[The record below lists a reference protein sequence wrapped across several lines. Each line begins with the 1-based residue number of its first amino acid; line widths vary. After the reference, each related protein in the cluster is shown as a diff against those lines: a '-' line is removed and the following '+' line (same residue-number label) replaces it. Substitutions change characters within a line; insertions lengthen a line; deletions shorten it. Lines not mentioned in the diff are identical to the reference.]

1 MQVHESRRID
11 VIRGARLVLL
21 VLVSLVPGA
30 VAGQGFVF
38 EKIVDDD
45 TPVPGGQGTFED
57 LDPPAIDGDEVAFR
71 SVGIETGIY
80 KASIG
85 GSAVRIADTSTTQ
98 PDTGGETFSEFG
110 QFSERPDIRNG
121 TVYFTGR
128 GPTRLGIYS
137 GSGGGVSL
145 VADDATALPGAPGP
159 LAPSGKP
166 SHDDQT
172 VFSANNSPSVPV
184 FAGVYVTTPAGPIAV
199 VADSRLPPDGLG
211 FFNSDQPTI
220 GGGTLAFHVNSS
232 PGGSDFLYTIPVADA
247 GTTAPTLL
255 VSTGDPDPQGGA
267 FGDLSRPTADRSTGE
282 LCFFGNDE
290 IYHWDGLQFLLVAD
304 TDTAIPGGTGTFRS
318 FSLEC
323 SIDSGDVVFGGF
335 DEFFGTGVYLKPRGG
350 SLVKVIDT
358 ADMLE
363 GEAVQQVTLGRNA
376 IQGDRIAFHARYG
389 SFQSGIFV
397 TNVPEPAEAALRL
410 AALLTLAPLLRR
422 RHRS

>member
-1 MQVHESRRID
+1 MRIHESRRID

-21 VLVSLVPGA
+21 VLVALVPGA
-30 VAGQGFVF
+30 ATGQGFVF
-38 EKIVDDD
+38 QKIVDND

-71 SVGIETGIY
+71 SGAPVTGIY

-98 PDTGGETFSEFG
+98 PNTGGETFWGFG
-110 QFSERPDIRNG
+110 QFGEWPDIRNG
-121 TVYFTGR
+121 TVYFTGL
-128 GPTRLGIYS
+128 GPTRLGVYS

-145 VADDATALPGAPGP
+145 VADDATALPGAPVP
-159 LAPSGKP
+159 LALSGQP

-184 FAGVYVTTPAGPIAV
+184 FAGVYVTTPAGAIAV

-232 PGGSDFLYTIPVADA
+232 PRGSHFLYTVPVADA
-247 GTTAPTLL
+247 GTTDPTLL
-255 VSTGDPDPQGGA
+255 VRTGDPSPNGFP
-267 FGDLSRPTADRSTGE
+267 FGVLSRPTADRSTGE
-282 LCFFGNDE
+282 LCFFSGDA

-304 TDTAIPGGTGTFRS
+304 TNTAVPGGTGTFNS
-318 FSLEC
+318 FHLEC

-335 DEFFGTGVYLKPRGG
+335 DEFFANGVYLKPRGG
-350 SLVKVIDT
+350 SLVKVINT

-363 GEAVQQVTLGRNA
+363 GEVVHEVTLGRNV
-376 IQGDRIAFHARYG
+376 IQGNRIAFHARYG
-389 SFQSGIFV
+389 SFRSGIFV
-397 TNVPEPAEAALRL
+397 TSVPEPAEAALRL